1 MGGKMR
7 LIIATAPGD
16 IAPELAR
23 TLVEGRLA
31 ACVNIVQK
39 VRSIYYWKG
48 KIEDDQ
54 EALLLFKTTSEK
66 VDSLTKRLKE
76 LHPYDVPEIISVEI
90 QKGEGN
96 SDYLD
101 WVGEVL
107 G

>member
-1 MGGKMR
+1 MR

-48 KIEDDQ
+48 KIEDDE
-54 EALLLFKTTSEK
+54 EALMLTGDLNVLDVSWIEYVVFTPAFDVRKPNSSLKTRSIFTLS
-66 VDSLTKRLKE
+66 
-76 LHPYDVPEIISVEI
+76 
-90 QKGEGN
+90 N
-96 SDYLD
+96 
-101 WVGEVL
+101 
-107 G
+107 